1 MLFLTDPFS
10 TEVVDEDVDDEVV
23 DDEDDDNNNAFSTK

>member
-1 MLFLTDPFS
+1 MLILLDPFF
-10 TEVVDEDVDDEVV
+10 TEVVDEDV

>member
-10 TEVVDEDVDDEVV
+10 TEVVDEDVDDE
-23 DDEDDDNNNAFSTK
+23 DDDNNNAFSTK